1 MRKKDIQ
8 IKRGDV
14 IYVDLGQHPKSSVQS
29 GYRPCIV
36 VSNNK
41 SNRFSTVFNVIPC
54 TGRIKENNPV
64 HVKLSPD
71 DVNGYLEKVSDAMAE
86 QIVTVDRVHVTGKV
100 GYVSPDSEA
109 IHLIN
114 QAIIR
119 QYGLE
124 NEIRYLAEK
133 MVKEGFGCA
142 EEDRQKKVC

>member
-1 MRKKDIQ
+1 MKQKELQ

-14 IYVDLGQHPKSSVQS
+14 IYVNLGQHPKSSVQS

-41 SNRFSTVFNVIPC
+41 SNRFSTVYNVIPC

-64 HVKLSPD
+64 HVKLMPS
-71 DVNGYLEKVSDAMAE
+71 DVSGYLEKISDAMAE

-100 GYVSPDSEA
+100 GFVPPDSEA

-114 QAIIR
+114 QAIIK

-124 NEIRYLAEK
+124 NEVRYMAEQ
-133 MVKEGFGCA
+133 MVKEGMNLA
-142 EEDRQKKVC
+142 EEGGQKEVC